1 MKNIQQKIR
10 TGLIL
15 VALTSF
21 FMLSATAAMAQ
32 TVKVPNV
39 VGMDYMAAK
48 MFLER
53 AGLKCIS
60 GKDAKTTGSSKL
72 GNVVWKQNPGAGAM
86 VQKGAAVTVERYLFT
101 NKGQASPEALL
112 PNVVGATLGQA
123 KADLQKYGFLKVTYQ
138 QKVSNDPKLAGGV
151 VRAQSPPAGKKYRV
165 DTAITLT
172 VERYVELPK
181 VAVPDL
187 KNMSKDAAAEKLK
200 ALKLKGQ
207 GFSKNTSRKEYDGK
221 VMEQS
226 PAPGASLRQGD
237 TVKLVFGKYSAAAM
251 EVRFGLNQAKTAYT
265 LAVFGGAQPYSVS
278 LQPAGNWIVGV
289 FAVKPLKDNPQNPGW
304 KFYSV
309 TSRADDRVTIII
321 TEADGKTHRHTMEL
335 KKLQR

>member
-39 VGMDYMAAK
+39 VGTDYLAAK
-48 MFLER
+48 ILLER
-53 AGLKCIS
+53 AGLQCLQ
-60 GKDAKTTGSSKL
+60 GKEIKVTGSSNLK
-72 GNVVWKQNPGAGAM
+72 NVVWKQNPGAGA
-86 VQKGAAVTVERYLFT
+86 VVPKGAVVTVDKYFYVS
-101 NKGQASPEALL
+101 KGQASAEALL
-112 PNVVGATLGQA
+112 PNVVGLTLGQA
-123 KADLQKYGFLKVTYQ
+123 KADLQKYGFLKISYQ
-138 QKVSNDPKLAGGV
+138 RKVSHDPKLAAGI
-151 VRAQSPPAGKKYRV
+151 VRDQSPPAGKKYRT
-165 DTAITLT
+165 DTTITLKY
-172 VERYVELPK
+172 EYYVELPK
-181 VAVPDL
+181 VAVPDF

-207 GFSKNTSRKEYDGK
+207 GLAKNTSRKEYDGK